1 MPVYS
6 LHDLN
11 QHIRAT
17 LEDSYPEAI
26 WIRAE
31 IAGFNLNTFS
41 GHCYLELSDGQGQQA
56 KAKAMIWKKTYEV
69 LQSKFR
75 IQTGTQLEKGLRV
88 QLLVKVEFNVQYG
101 LSLVVWDIDASYTM
115 GDLAIRKAEVVN
127 RLKKDGIADK
137 NKQNQLPFPAQRI
150 AVISSPTAAGLE
162 DFQQHISQN
171 EYGFAYSL
179 TLFPAQMQGKE
190 AGVSIANAFDEIRNQ
205 KASFDLVV
213 LIRGGGSSLDLQ
225 IFDEYEAAA
234 AICLCP
240 LPVFTGIGHERD
252 ESVCDHVAYS
262 HFKTPTAVAHHL
274 IDLFLEAD
282 SQVMDLVQAMA
293 QNLSWMV
300 RKQEQ
305 EFENASFRVYRKS
318 GDKIQKEKQQFQS
331 ILHQTTRISSTS
343 VFRKETELDSIEK
356 HIQLV
361 NPENILKLGYAR
373 IFQDGKRKKAKS
385 EINEQVPVAIQF
397 QDGTL
402 LTKTKQ

>member
-1 MPVYS
+1 LPVYS

-17 LEDSYPEAI
+17 VEDTYPEAI
-26 WIRAE
+26 WVRAE

-127 RLKKDGIADK
+127 RLKKDGIVEQ
-137 NKQNQLPFPAQRI
+137 NKQIRPAFPSQRI

-162 DFQQHISQN
+162 DFQQHILQN

-179 TLFPAQMQGKE
+179 TLFPAQMQGKD
-190 AGVSIANAFDEIRNQ
+190 AGVSIASAFDEIRNP
-205 KASFDLVV
+205 KAAVDLVV

-234 AICLCP
+234 AICECP

-252 ESVCDHVAYS
+252 ESVCDLVAHS

-282 SQVMDLVQAMA
+282 SQVVDLVQTMA
-293 QNLSWMV
+293 QNMSWMV

-305 EFENASFRVYRKS
+305 EFENASFRIYRKI
-318 GDKIQKEKQQFQS
+318 GDHIQKEKQLFQS
-331 ILHQTTRISSTS
+331 ILHQTIRVSSQQ
-343 VFRKETELDSIEK
+343 VYRNEAELDSIEK
-356 HIQLV
+356 HIRLV
-361 NPENILKLGYAR
+361 NPQNILRLGYAR
-373 IFQDGKRKKAKS
+373 IFQDGNRKKSKS
-385 EINEQVPVAIQF
+385 EINEQVPVTIQF

-402 LTKTKQ
+402 LTKTKS

>member
-1 MPVYS
+1 M
-6 LHDLN
+6 
-11 QHIRAT
+11 
-17 LEDSYPEAI
+17 EDTYPEAI
-26 WIRAE
+26 WVRAE

-69 LQSKFR
+69 VQSKFR
-75 IQTGTQLEKGLRV
+75 IQTGIQLEKGLRV

-101 LSLVVWDIDASYTM
+101 MSLVVWDIDASYTM

-127 RLKKDGIADK
+127 RLKKDGIVDL
-137 NKQNQLPFPAQRI
+137 NKQNQLAFPSQRI

-162 DFQQHISQN
+162 DFQHHILQN

-179 TLFPAQMQGKE
+179 TLFPAQMQGKD
-190 AGVSIANAFDEIRNQ
+190 AGVSIASAFDEIRKQ
-205 KASFDLVV
+205 KTAFDLVV

-234 AICLCP
+234 AICHCP

-252 ESVCDHVAYS
+252 ESVCDMVAHS
-262 HFKTPTAVAHHL
+262 HFKTPTAAAHYL

-282 SQVMDLVQAMA
+282 SQVLDLVQSMA

-305 EFENASFRVYRKS
+305 EFENASFRIYRKI
-318 GDKIQKEKQQFQS
+318 GDHIQKEKQLFQS
-331 ILHQTTRISSTS
+331 ILHQTIRVSSQQ
-343 VFRKETELDSIEK
+343 VYRNETELDSIEK
-356 HIQLV
+356 HIRMV
-361 NPENILKLGYAR
+361 NPENILRLGYAR
-373 IFQDGKRKKAKS
+373 IFQNGKRKKMKN
-385 EINEQVPVAIQF
+385 EINEQVPVTIQF

-402 LTKTKQ
+402 LTNM

>member
-6 LHDLN
+6 LSDLN

-17 LEDSYPEAI
+17 LEDAYPEAI
-26 WIRAE
+26 WVRAE

-56 KAKAMIWKKTYEV
+56 KARAMIWKKTYEV

-101 LSLVVWDIDASYTM
+101 MSLVVWDIDASYTM

-127 RLKKDGIADK
+127 RLKKDGIADQ
-137 NKQNQLPFPAQRI
+137 NKQTRLLFPSQRI

-162 DFQQHISQN
+162 DFQQHISWN
-171 EYGFAYSL
+171 EYGFAFAL

-190 AGVSIANAFDEIRNQ
+190 AGVSIANAFKEIGKQ

-225 IFDEYEAAA
+225 IFDEYETAS

-240 LPVFTGIGHERD
+240 LPVLTGIGHERD
-252 ESVCDHVAYS
+252 ESVCDMVAHS
-262 HFKTPTAVAHHL
+262 SFKTPTAVAHNL

-282 SQVMDLVQAMA
+282 SHVVDLVQSMA

-305 EFENASFRVYRKS
+305 DFENTSFQIYRNA
-318 GDKIQKEKQQFQS
+318 GAKIQKGNLLFQNC
-331 ILHQTTRISSTS
+331 LHQTLRASSQII
-343 VFRKETELDSIEK
+343 FRKESELDSIEK
-356 HIQLV
+356 HILLV
-361 NPENILKLGYAR
+361 NPKNILQLGYAR
-373 IFQDGKRKKAKS
+373 IFQDGKRKKSKI
-385 EINEQVPVAIQF
+385 EINEQVPVTIQF
-397 QDGTL
+397 QDGNL
-402 LTKTKQ
+402 LTKTKP

>member
-6 LHDLN
+6 LSDLN

-17 LEDSYPEAI
+17 LEDAYPEAI
-26 WIRAE
+26 WVRAE

-56 KAKAMIWKKTYEV
+56 KARAMIWKKTYEV

-127 RLKKDGIADK
+127 HLKKDGIMGQ
-137 NKQNQLPFPAQRI
+137 NKKTQLAFPCQQI

-162 DFQQHISQN
+162 DFQQHILQN
-171 EYGFAYSL
+171 EYGFVFSL

-190 AGVSIANAFDEIRNQ
+190 AGISIATAFEEIRKQ
-205 KASFDLVV
+205 KTAFDLVV

-225 IFDEYEAAA
+225 IFDEFEAAA
-234 AICLCP
+234 AICQCP

-252 ESVCDHVAYS
+252 ESVCDQAAFA

-282 SQVMDLVQAMA
+282 SQVVDLVQNMA

-305 EFENASFRVYRKS
+305 DFENISFRIYRNA
-318 GDKIQKEKQQFQS
+318 GDKIQKENQLFQS
-331 ILHQTTRISSTS
+331 FLHQTLRVSSQTI
-343 VFRKETELDSIEK
+343 FRKESELDSIEK
-356 HIQLV
+356 HIRLV

-373 IFQDGKRKKAKS
+373 IFQDGKRKKSKS

-402 LTKTKQ
+402 LTNIKP

>member
-6 LHDLN
+6 LSDLN

-17 LEDSYPEAI
+17 LEDAYPEAI
-26 WIRAE
+26 WVRAE
-31 IAGFNLNTFS
+31 IAGFNVNTFS

-101 LSLVVWDIDASYTM
+101 LSLIVWDIDASYTM

-127 RLKKDGIADK
+127 RLKKDGIVEL
-137 NKQNQLPFPAQRI
+137 NKRTRLAFPAQRV

-162 DFQQHISQN
+162 DFQQHILQN
-171 EYGFAYSL
+171 EYGFAYTL

-190 AGVSIANAFDEIRNQ
+190 AGISIAAALEEISKQ
-205 KASFDLVV
+205 KAAFDLVV

-225 IFDEYEAAA
+225 IFDEYEAAS

-252 ESVCDHVAYS
+252 ESVCDLVAHS

-282 SQVMDLVQAMA
+282 SQVIDLAQTMA

-305 EFENASFRVYRKS
+305 DFENASFRIYMKA
-318 GDKIQKEKQQFQS
+318 GDKIQKEKQLFQS
-331 ILHQTTRISSTS
+331 QLHQTLRVSSQS
-343 VFRKETELDSIEK
+343 VIRKESELDSIEK
-356 HIQLV
+356 HIRLV
-361 NPENILKLGYAR
+361 NPENILQLGYAR
-373 IFQDGKRKKAKS
+373 IFQDGKRKKSKI
-385 EINEQVPVAIQF
+385 EINDEVPMTIQF

-402 LTKTKQ
+402 LTKTKS

>member
-6 LHDLN
+6 LSDLN

-17 LEDSYPEAI
+17 LEDAYPEAI
-26 WIRAE
+26 WVRAE
-31 IAGFNLNTFS
+31 IAGFNVNTFS

-75 IQTGTQLEKGLRV
+75 IQTGTQLEKGMRV

-101 LSLVVWDIDASYTM
+101 MSLIVWDIDASYTM
-115 GDLAIRKAEVVN
+115 GDLAIRKAEVLN
-127 RLKKDGIADK
+127 RLKKDGIAEK
-137 NKQNQLPFPAQRI
+137 NKQTRLAFPSQRI
-150 AVISSPTAAGLE
+150 AIISSPTAAGLE
-162 DFQQHISQN
+162 DFQHHISQN
-171 EYGFAYSL
+171 EYGFTFSL

-190 AGVSIANAFDEIRNQ
+190 AGISIGAAFEEIRKQ
-205 KASFDLVV
+205 ETAFDLVV
-213 LIRGGGSSLDLQ
+213 LIRGGGSTLDLQ

-234 AICLCP
+234 AICDCP

-252 ESVCDHVAYS
+252 ESVCDLVAYS

-282 SQVMDLVQAMA
+282 SHVVDIVQAMA

-305 EFENASFRVYRKS
+305 DFENASFRIYRKA
-318 GDKIQKEKQQFQS
+318 GEKINKEKQLFQS
-331 ILHQTTRISSTS
+331 ILHQTIRISSQQ
-343 VFRKETELDSIEK
+343 VYRKESELDSIEK
-356 HIQLV
+356 HIRLV
-361 NPENILKLGYAR
+361 NPENILQLGYAR
-373 IFQDGKRKKAKS
+373 IFQDGVRKKSKI
-385 EINEQVPVAIQF
+385 EINEQVPVTIQF

-402 LTKTKQ
+402 LTKTK

>member
-17 LEDSYPEAI
+17 VEDTYPEAI
-26 WIRAE
+26 WVRAE

-127 RLKKDGIADK
+127 RLKKDGIVEQ
-137 NKQNQLPFPAQRI
+137 NKQIRPAFPSQRI

-162 DFQQHISQN
+162 DFQQHILQN

-179 TLFPAQMQGKE
+179 TLFPAQMQGKD
-190 AGVSIANAFDEIRNQ
+190 AGVSIASAFDEIRKQ
-205 KASFDLVV
+205 KAAFDLVV

-234 AICLCP
+234 AICECP

-252 ESVCDHVAYS
+252 ESVCDLVAHS

-282 SQVMDLVQAMA
+282 SQVVDLVQTMA
-293 QNLSWMV
+293 QNMSWMV

-305 EFENASFRVYRKS
+305 EFENASFRIYRKI
-318 GDKIQKEKQQFQS
+318 GDHIQKEKQLFQS
-331 ILHQTTRISSTS
+331 ILHQTIRVSSQQ
-343 VFRKETELDSIEK
+343 VYRNEAELDSIEK
-356 HIQLV
+356 HIRLV
-361 NPENILKLGYAR
+361 NPQNILRLGYAR
-373 IFQDGKRKKAKS
+373 IFQDGNRKKSKS
-385 EINEQVPVAIQF
+385 EINEQVPVTIQF

-402 LTKTKQ
+402 LTKTKS

>member
-17 LEDSYPEAI
+17 VEDTYPEAI
-26 WIRAE
+26 WVRAE

-75 IQTGTQLEKGLRV
+75 IQTGIQLEKGLRV

-101 LSLVVWDIDASYTM
+101 MSLVVWDIDASYTM

-127 RLKKDGIADK
+127 RLKKDGIADQ
-137 NKQNQLPFPAQRI
+137 NKQTRLPFPSQRI

-162 DFQQHISQN
+162 DFQQHILQN

-179 TLFPAQMQGKE
+179 TLFPAQMQGKD
-190 AGVSIANAFDEIRNQ
+190 AGVSIASAFDEIRKQ
-205 KASFDLVV
+205 KAAFDLVV

-225 IFDEYEAAA
+225 IFDEYETAA
-234 AICLCP
+234 AICECP

-252 ESVCDHVAYS
+252 ESVCDLVAHS

-282 SQVMDLVQAMA
+282 SQVLDLVQTMA
-293 QNLSWMV
+293 QNMSWMV

-305 EFENASFRVYRKS
+305 EFENASFRIYRKI
-318 GDKIQKEKQQFQS
+318 GDHIQKEKQLFQS
-331 ILHQTTRISSTS
+331 ILHQTIRVSSQQ
-343 VFRKETELDSIEK
+343 VYRNETELDSIEK
-356 HIQLV
+356 HIRMV
-361 NPENILKLGYAR
+361 NPENILRLGYTR
-373 IFQDGKRKKAKS
+373 IFQNGKRKKLKS
-385 EINEQVPVAIQF
+385 EINEQVPVTIQF

-402 LTKTKQ
+402 LTKT

>member
-6 LHDLN
+6 LQDLN

-17 LEDSYPEAI
+17 LEDAYPEAI

-41 GHCYLELSDGQGQQA
+41 GHCYLELTDGQGQQA

-75 IQTGTQLEKGLRV
+75 IQTGTQLDKGLRV

-101 LSLVVWDIDASYTM
+101 MSLVVWDIDASYTM

-127 RLKKDGIADK
+127 RLRKDGIVDQ
-137 NKQNQLPFPAQRI
+137 NKQTKLAFPAQRI

-162 DFQQHISQN
+162 DFQQHVSQN
-171 EYGFAYSL
+171 EYGFAFGL
-179 TLFPAQMQGKE
+179 TLFPAQMQGKD
-190 AGVSIANAFDEIRNQ
+190 AGISIANAFEQIRQQ
-205 KASFDLVV
+205 KEAFDMVV

-234 AICLCP
+234 AICQCP

-252 ESVCDHVAYS
+252 ESVCDQVAYS

-282 SQVMDLVQAMA
+282 SQVMDLVQSMA

-305 EFENASFRVYRKS
+305 EFENASFRIYRKS
-318 GDKIQKEKQQFQS
+318 GDKIQREKQQFQS
-331 ILHQTTRISSTS
+331 ILHHTLRVSSQS
-343 VFRKETELDSIEK
+343 VYRNESELDSVEK
-356 HIQLV
+356 HIRLV
-361 NPENILKLGYAR
+361 NPKNILQLGYTR
-373 IFQDGKRKKAKS
+373 IFQDGKRIKS
-385 EINEQVPVAIQF
+385 KIDINEHIPVAIQF

-402 LTKTKQ
+402 LTKPKD